1 MKTPLAVL
9 MTALTLAGCSK
20 TERGQAQDVERCS
33 AVNTQAQLIALCL
46 ISDYGWNEA
55 DADAAAK
62 VREHQLDS
70 ARAFQLDS
78 IWSLDAAKHHE
89 EWRRC
94 SGDPQRMV
102 ECLILFGWP
111 EERAVAA
118 EESAWRADAPRH
130 QRELQDCVRRQ
141 RGANIAS
148 CLMLYYKWPDRRALL
163 ANDSV
168 QRAR

>member
-1 MKTPLAVL
+1 MKTPLVAL

-78 IWSLDAAKHHE
+78 IWTLDAAKHQAE
-89 EWRRC
+89 MRNC
-94 SGDPQRMV
+94 QSDPRMV
-102 ECLILFGWP
+102 DCLILFGWP
-111 EERAVAA
+111 EERAAA
-118 EESAWRADAPRH
+118 ATEAQWRADAPRH
-130 QRELQDCVRRQ
+130 QREVQDCVRRQ

-163 ANDSV
+163 ANDSL

>member
-1 MKTPLAVL
+1 MRAPLILVAA
-9 MTALTLAGCSK
+9 ALTLAGCSK

-62 VREHQLDS
+62 ARESQLDS
-70 ARAFQLDS
+70 ARAFQMDS
-78 IWSLDAAKHHE
+78 IWSMDAAKHRE
-89 EWRRC
+89 EIRRC
-94 SGDPQRMV
+94 PDAGMV
-102 ECLILFGWP
+102 DCLILFGWP
-111 EERAVAA
+111 EERAAA
-118 EESAWRADAPRH
+118 AAESAWRADAPRH
-130 QRELQDCVRRQ
+130 QREVQDCVRRQ

-163 ANDSV
+163 TNDSV

>member
-1 MKTPLAVL
+1 MNPRLAALVL
-9 MTALTLAGCSK
+9 ALAALGCSK

-62 VREHQLDS
+62 VRESQLDS
-70 ARAFQLDS
+70 ARTFQMDS
-78 IWSLDAAKHHE
+78 VWSMDAAKHRE
-89 EWRRC
+89 EIRRC
-94 SGDPQRMV
+94 PAAGMV
-102 ECLILFGWP
+102 DCLILFGWP
-111 EERAVAA
+111 EERAAA
-118 EESAWRADAPRH
+118 AAESAWRAEGSRH
-130 QRELQDCVRRQ
+130 QREVQECVRRQ